1 MQSIFHQISSR
12 LSTIDLSLEVNP
24 DHLTALSNVD
34 VWATEGVLDLAG
46 REKAE
51 VMVILNR
58 AKSGARVTA
67 DVDAALV
74 EMGVK
79 RAETVLGHRV
89 AYADT
94 LGAGKGVLER
104 SKGTWTDEMGRLTDE
119 VLRHLR

>member
-1 MQSIFHQISSR
+1 MIVPVSASH
-12 LSTIDLSLEVNP
+12 
-24 DHLTALSNVD
+24 VD

-46 REKAE
+46 REKAQ
-51 VMVILNR
+51 VMVVLNR

-94 LGAGKGVLER
+94 LGEGKGVLER
-104 SKGTWTDEMGRLTDE
+104 AKGTWTEEMGRLTDE
-119 VLRHLR
+119 VLTNIG

>member
-1 MQSIFHQISSR
+1 
-12 LSTIDLSLEVNP
+12 
-24 DHLTALSNVD
+24 
-34 VWATEGVLDLAG
+34 
-46 REKAE
+46 
-51 VMVILNR
+51 MVVLNR

-94 LGAGKGVLER
+94 LGEGKGVLER
-104 SKGTWTDEMGRLTDE
+104 SKGTWTEEMGRLTDE
-119 VLRHLR
+119 VLINLG